1 MKKVKHFMSRRV
13 LYLKPDDTIFKA
25 AKSFCRRGISGAPV
39 VSSAQSKRVIGVVS
53 ESDIVK
59 FMGTKI
65 CNTQSMAGDFTYQSL
80 SLLLLHFVRTGKD
93 YLGFKKELKVA
104 SSMVGSLLVR
114 SIDTAQRVNIA
125 MEGRGFNGNW
135 HSLSRLRVRGAD
147 IIFLFLAAAFT
158 VGLFIFVRPILG

>member
-1 MKKVKHFMSRRV
+1 MKKVKDFMSRRV

-25 AKSFCRRGISGAPV
+25 AKSFCRRNISGAPV

-93 YLGFKKELKVA
+93 YLGFKKELGRISKTKIKDVMSKRVISVSPEESVLDA
-104 SSMVGSLLVR
+104 
-114 SIDTAQRVNIA
+114 AQRMDANDVNRLPVVKNGKLVGIIA
-125 MEGRGFNGNW
+125 R
-135 HSLSRLRVRGAD
+135 AD
-147 IIFLFLAAAFT
+147 LLKAL
-158 VGLFIFVRPILG
+158 VS